1 MNKHILFTENNKLP
15 FINTFKMDLRRDP
28 KVNDI
33 CLLINKENDLET
45 EATIIGVDL
54 YLEDNRFKVITV
66 NTTY

>member
-15 FINTFKMDLRRDP
+15 LITTFKMDLRRDP
-28 KVNDI
+28 KINDI
-33 CLLINKENDLET
+33 CLFINKENGLEL
-45 EATIIGVDL
+45 EAIIVGVDL